1 MIKRILE
8 KKIKEMAG
16 KYPVVTLTGPRQS
29 GKSTLVKDAFKKY
42 KYVSLE
48 DIDMRDF
55 ARRDPRGFLSEFSD
69 KTILDEV
76 QRVPD
81 IISYIQTHTDT
92 KNKEG
97 MYILTGSQNF
107 ILSEKISQ
115 SLAGRTSILKLLP
128 FSSKEMSDGGIVF
141 KNIDDEIFTGS
152 YPRIFDKKIAPR
164 DYYRDYIESYVEK
177 DVRTLIN
184 VGDIDKFRRFI
195 GLCAGR
201 IGQLLNMS
209 SLANETGVTVPTVQS
224 WISILEAS
232 YIIYLLRPDFGNH
245 SKRLVK
251 TPKLYFFDTG
261 IACSLLEINS
271 PTQIKNHYLRGSLF
285 ENMVINNFIKSDYN
299 KGLRPALS
307 FWRDSTGNEVDLI
320 VNRSGKKLA
329 VEIKSGATISAEF
342 FKGLDYWGK
351 LYKAPVS
358 QRMLVY
364 GGDTSLNT
372 SNGKIVAWKDLF

>member
-1 MIKRILE
+1 
-8 KKIKEMAG
+8 MAG

-29 GKSTLVKDAFKKY
+29 GKSTLVKNAFKKY

-48 DIDMRDF
+48 DIDMRNF
-55 ARRDPRGFLSEFSD
+55 ARSDPRGFLSEFSD
-69 KTILDEV
+69 RTIIDEV

-81 IISYIQTHTDT
+81 IISYIQTLTD
-92 KNKEG
+92 KHNKEG

-128 FSSKEMSDGGIVF
+128 FSSKEMNDGGIVF
-141 KNIDDEIFTGS
+141 KNIDEEIFTGS

-224 WISILEAS
+224 WISILGAS

-271 PTQIKNHYLRGSLF
+271 QTQIRNHYLRGSLF
-285 ENMVINNFIKSDYN
+285 ENMAINNFIKSDYN
-299 KGLRPALS
+299 KGLRPAIS

-320 VNRSGKKLA
+320 VNRSGKKFA

-364 GGDTSLNT
+364 GGDSSLNT